1 MINYY
6 EYLELD
12 MNASVDELNHA
23 IQKVSE
29 RDDADL
35 KFIRE
40 MKSILLND
48 EARVLYNNKLIS
60 FIVGDRKKSDFVSA
74 ENIRKLLNIDSSSL
88 HEKYIWIATGL
99 FVVGVLS
106 ACLFSLAVNYTVNLF
121 VMIALVILFYMDWK
135 LLDKHDKA
143 SFSIWWILFS
153 PVYIAKRCKA
163 VGQGKM
169 LLLVWL
175 GIWVVYGIGNFAFN
189 GSKAMLERTACEVVT
204 DIYHKQLRQYSQ
216 QCENVTLTES
226 EGKQH
231 YGFAQLSDGTTKD
244 ITVTEQ
250 SDGKIVVYIE

>member
-60 FIVGDRKKSDFVSA
+60 FIVGDRNKSDLVSA
-74 ENIRKLLNIDSSSL
+74 ENIRKLLNIDNSSL

-99 FVVGVLS
+99 FVIGVLS

-135 LLDKHDKA
+135 LLDKHGKA
-143 SFSIWWILFS
+143 SFSKWWILFS

-169 LLLVWL
+169 L
-175 GIWVVYGIGNFAFN
+175 
-189 GSKAMLERTACEVVT
+189 
-204 DIYHKQLRQYSQ
+204 
-216 QCENVTLTES
+216 
-226 EGKQH
+226 
-231 YGFAQLSDGTTKD
+231 
-244 ITVTEQ
+244 
-250 SDGKIVVYIE
+250 

>member
-60 FIVGDRKKSDFVSA
+60 FIVGDRKKSDLVSA
-74 ENIRKLLNIDSSSL
+74 ENIRKLLNIDNSSL

-135 LLDKHDKA
+135 LLDKHGKA
-143 SFSIWWILFS
+143 SFSKWWILFRQFILLNVVKPLVRGKCCCWS
-153 PVYIAKRCKA
+153 GLGSGLYMASGTLRSMVAKRC
-163 VGQGKM
+163 
-169 LLLVWL
+169 W
-175 GIWVVYGIGNFAFN
+175 
-189 GSKAMLERTACEVVT
+189 
-204 DIYHKQLRQYSQ
+204 
-216 QCENVTLTES
+216 NV
-226 EGKQH
+226 QH
-231 YGFAQLSDGTTKD
+231 ARW
-244 ITVTEQ
+244 
-250 SDGKIVVYIE
+250 

>member
-12 MNASVDELNHA
+12 MNASVDELNDA

-60 FIVGDRKKSDFVSA
+60 FIVGDRNKSDLVSA
-74 ENIRKLLNIDSSSL
+74 ENIRKLLNIDNSSL

-106 ACLFSLAVNYTVNLF
+106 ACLFREGANKQVISSQADSL
-121 VMIALVILFYMDWK
+121 IKI
-135 LLDKHDKA
+135 
-143 SFSIWWILFS
+143 SRIWADFFPANTS
-153 PVYIAKRCKA
+153 
-163 VGQGKM
+163 
-169 LLLVWL
+169 
-175 GIWVVYGIGNFAFN
+175 N
-189 GSKAMLERTACEVVT
+189 
-204 DIYHKQLRQYSQ
+204 
-216 QCENVTLTES
+216 
-226 EGKQH
+226 
-231 YGFAQLSDGTTKD
+231 
-244 ITVTEQ
+244 
-250 SDGKIVVYIE
+250 